1 MIIIIC
7 SVFFCGICVVLCVF
21 TVSVAVSFMCFLLCC
36 VVCRFTLANKPLIF
50 MPIALSVL
58 CAQLTRDL
66 LAIARFLLTLNIS
79 QTATDTAIVTIE
91 IEGE

>member
-1 MIIIIC
+1 MFC
-7 SVFFCGICVVLCVF
+7 LFCGIYVVLCVF

-36 VVCRFTLANKPLIF
+36 VVCRFTLVNKPLIF

-58 CAQLTRDL
+58 CAQLTRNL

>member
-1 MIIIIC
+1 MFC
-7 SVFFCGICVVLCVF
+7 LFCGICVVLCVF

>member
-1 MIIIIC
+1 MFC
-7 SVFFCGICVVLCVF
+7 LFCGICVVLCVF

-36 VVCRFTLANKPLIF
+36 VVCRVTLVKKPLIF

-58 CAQLTRDL
+58 CAQLTRNL

-91 IEGE
+91 CE

>member
-1 MIIIIC
+1 MFC
-7 SVFFCGICVVLCVF
+7 LFCGICVVLCVLLF
-21 TVSVAVSFMCFLLCC
+21 RSSVLYVFFLLCC

-50 MPIALSVL
+50 MPIDALSVL

-66 LAIARFLLTLNIS
+66 LVIAKFLLTLNIS